1 LHSWEGMQLTLDR
14 DQTEIVREILDSAL
28 TELRLESARTD
39 THDYRE
45 KLHRRERAVEAVL
58 DQLDGPDTEDRAA
71 L

>member
-1 LHSWEGMQLTLDR
+1 MQLMLDS
-14 DQTEIVREILDSAL
+14 DQTEIIREILDSAL
-28 TELRLESARTD
+28 TELRFESARTD

-58 DQLDGPDTEDRAA
+58 DQLGGPDNEDRPA

>member
-1 LHSWEGMQLTLDR
+1 MQLMLDS

-28 TELRLESARTD
+28 IELRFESARTD
-39 THDYRE
+39 AHDYRE

-58 DQLDGPDTEDRAA
+58 DQLGGPDNEDRPA